1 MATSTI
7 RTVVPCGIKKVW
19 DTVTAVNQ
27 YSWRSDLSLTEILNE
42 AQFIEYTKS
51 GYPTTFTTTVWE
63 PCRRWEFRMENSN
76 MEGIWIGTFAQ
87 IAEGT
92 ELTFTEHVTARKCFL
107 KPFVKFYLKKQQAQF
122 VADLKA
128 ALSR

>member
-27 YSWRSDLSLTEILNE
+27 YSWRSDLSRTEIINE

-51 GYPTTFTTTVWE
+51 GYPTTFTTTVWD

-92 ELTFTEHVTARKCFL
+92 ELTFT
-107 KPFVKFYLKKQQAQF
+107 
-122 VADLKA
+122 
-128 ALSR
+128 